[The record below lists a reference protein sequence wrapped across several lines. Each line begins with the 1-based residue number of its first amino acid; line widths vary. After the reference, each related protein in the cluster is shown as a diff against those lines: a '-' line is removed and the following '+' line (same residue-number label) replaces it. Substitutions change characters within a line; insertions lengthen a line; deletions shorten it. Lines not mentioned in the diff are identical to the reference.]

1 MEQERQEDWMNAL
14 TKEERR
20 VEIKKLNTCRSRD
33 SSDTRQLD
41 ESQLRLMHV
50 LMGQLGYSVS
60 TGISRYLR

>member
-14 TKEERR
+14 TRQERR
-20 VEIKKLNTCRSRD
+20 VEIKKLNTCRSKD

-50 LMGQLGYSVS
+50 LMVMGQLGYWYK
-60 TGISRYLR
+60 YLRSR